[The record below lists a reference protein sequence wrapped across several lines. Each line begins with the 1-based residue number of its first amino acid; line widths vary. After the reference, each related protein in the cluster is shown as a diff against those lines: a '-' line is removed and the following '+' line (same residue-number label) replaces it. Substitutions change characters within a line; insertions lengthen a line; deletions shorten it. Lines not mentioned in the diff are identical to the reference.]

1 MWTQGN
7 MKNQEEDSSPE
18 TGLDLKLINEI
29 SENEFKNSMR
39 CKQFQEVRETICA
52 VNEKFNKEIQTIKQN
67 QLGAG

>member
-1 MWTQGN
+1 

-39 CKQFQEVRETICA
+39 CKR
-52 VNEKFNKEIQTIKQN
+52 IQASSSKK
-67 QLGAG
+67 LGKPFVL